1 MTEHAPRPLLPR
13 VALGDEL
20 AARECIQRYA
30 PLVGAMARKFF
41 GHAAECDDAAQDV
54 FLELWRCA
62 SRFDERTASEAAFVV
77 MIARRRL
84 IDRARSRKRSPVTVD
99 VDALSLAAPGAS
111 LERHTDARTAARA
124 LDGLRVDQ
132 RNAVL
137 LATVHGMAHE
147 EIASELDLPLGT
159 VKSHIRRG
167 LSAVRVALF
176 GEESREDE

>member
-1 MTEHAPRPLLPR
+1 MEQTPRPLLPR

-20 AARECIQRYA
+20 AARECIHRYA
-30 PLVGAMARKFF
+30 PLVASIARKFF
-41 GHAAECDDAAQDV
+41 GADAECDDAAQDI

-62 SRFDERTASEAAFVV
+62 ARFDERTASEAAFVV

-84 IDRARSRKRSPVTVD
+84 IDRARSRKRSPIAVD
-99 VDALSLAAPGAS
+99 IDALNLAAPHAS

-124 LDGLRVDQ
+124 LEGLRADQ
-132 RNAVL
+132 RNAVV

-147 EIASELDLPLGT
+147 EIATELDLPLGT

-167 LSAVRVALF
+167 LSAVRAALF

>member
-1 MTEHAPRPLLPR
+1 MTQSAPKPLLPR

-30 PLVGAMARKFF
+30 PLVSSMARRFF
-41 GHAAECDDAAQDV
+41 GATAECDDAAQDV

-62 SRFDERTASEAAFVV
+62 SRFDEGTASEAAFVV

-84 IDRARSRKRSPVTVD
+84 IDRARSRRRAPATLD
-99 VDALSLAAPGAS
+99 VDALSLTAPGGS

-124 LDGLRVDQ
+124 LEGLRADQ

-147 EIASELDLPLGT
+147 EIASELELPLGT